1 MLRRCDEL
9 EVLWEGEAGE
19 KSLSSIEGYQ
29 SYKCSPSRSSIIIK
43 LRCTIQLCTAS
54 GRLACLARIHKL
66 TKLTREIWD
75 RLIRGAGMSL
85 KEEAESQRPYFA
97 SVSGV
102 LKDLCKRD
110 GLTRPQWRKSV
121 T

>member
-1 MLRRCDEL
+1 LRRCDEL

>member
-19 KSLSSIEGYQ
+19 KSLSSIEGYR
-29 SYKCSPSRSSIIIK
+29 SYKCSPSRSSIIK
-43 LRCTIQLCTAS
+43 LRCTIKLCTAS
-54 GRLACLARIHKL
+54 GRLACLARTHKL

-85 KEEAESQRPYFA
+85 KGEAESHRPYFA
-97 SVSGV
+97 LVSGV
-102 LKDLCKRD
+102 HKDLCKRD
-110 GLTRPQWRKSV
+110 GLRRPQWRTSA